1 MRRGGEG
8 RQGAGKGR
16 GDFFACAAKTHHK
29 KKTHPPFLSPPPSPP
44 PPTPDCGETSYR
56 GTGRLANRTALV
68 TGGDSGIGRA
78 VAIAFAR
85 EGADVAIAYWKDEE
99 AADAKEVEQLV
110 RDAGRKAHV
119 LQADLASEAGV
130 DAVVESTMGAFGRI
144 DIAVLNASIQT
155 VAEAN

>member
-1 MRRGGEG
+1 MEKG
-8 RQGAGKGR
+8 GR
-16 GDFFACAAKTHHK
+16 GREKGGVIFLRARRKLTTNK
-29 KKTHPPFLSPPPSPP
+29 KLIPPSTPPPPPLP